1 MASSRFPFSHVPGE
15 IPFSLFWETKRSPT
29 YDEDYRRPMMP
40 KRHAHV
46 DMVEPQEAS
55 CIRFD
60 HRQAIHLLQHCLSL
74 SHKDSIRLQRQG
86 APQVSPLR
94 VGFPRSEAHQLDTRQ
109 PGHPTKRPAGETIK
123 TESAQSPFSTS
134 DCSFTEPTLRTG
146 KCPIRTPSPFA
157 QKEGVYQNV
166 CFCLAKLDVPLS
178 I

>member
-1 MASSRFPFSHVPGE
+1 MTWDRRPLNQQMASPHFPFSHVPSE
-15 IPFSLFWETKRSPT
+15 IPFSLFRETKRSPT

-46 DMVEPQEAS
+46 DMADPQVAS

-109 PGHPTKRPAGETIK
+109 PGHPTKRPTGEASK
-123 TESAQSPFSTS
+123 TKSAQSPFSTS
-134 DCSFTEPTLRTG
+134 SIKTNPPFSF
-146 KCPIRTPSPFA
+146 PIRAMNHDISL
-157 QKEGVYQNV
+157 G
-166 CFCLAKLDVPLS
+166 
-178 I
+178 